1 LRNATNNDAVT
12 IFPRKSY
19 SKQFIA
25 DFLDGFLPF
34 QIGIVGVGYA
44 GFDSMTPGLSTRELM
59 FEAAIRAYEDA
70 GIDPRKDVQSFVCC
84 TEDFWEGISITDEYM
99 PDQLG
104 AVLRPL
110 CTISSDGIIGL
121 ATACMHI
128 MSGIADVAVVESHSK
143 ISDVV
148 NPDEI
153 VSFGYDPVYTHH
165 HFDADPRFLAGME
178 MARYLKETGTKREYC
193 AQVAVKNKKNA
204 LSNSR
209 GVHGADIDKGVV
221 MNSQVAAS
229 PLTELESSK
238 GIDASI
244 VFVLASAQKARKLGD
259 HPVWIRGIGWS
270 SDTPVV
276 EDRDFARAEY
286 VEQAAG
292 RAYKM
297 ANVKSPAIYFDL
309 AEVDDTYSYKE
320 LQSLEALKIASKGKA
335 GKMVETGA
343 FDIDGRLPVNAS
355 GGSLGVGHLLEA
367 TGLHRTLEA
376 VMQLRGQAGRL
387 QVPRAKRA
395 LVQSWRG
402 IPTATGAVAVLGN

>member
-1 LRNATNNDAVT
+1 M
-12 IFPRKSY
+12 
-19 SKQFIA
+19 
-25 DFLDGFLPF
+25 PF

-59 FEAAIRAYEDA
+59 FEAASRAYEDA

-128 MSGIADVAVVESHSK
+128 MSGVADVAVVESHSK

-153 VSFGYDPVYTHH
+153 ASFAYDPVYTHH

-209 GVHGADIDKGVV
+209 GVHGANVDKEMVL
-221 MNSQVAAS
+221 NSQVAAS

-244 VFVLASAQKARKLGD
+244 VFVLASAQKAQKLGG
-259 HPVWIRGIGWS
+259 HTIWIKGIGWS
-270 SDTPVV
+270 SDTPVI

-286 VEQAAG
+286 VEQAAA

-297 ANVKSPAIYFDL
+297 ANVRSPASYFDL

-320 LQSLEALKIASKGKA
+320 LQSLEALKLASKGKA
-335 GKMVETGA
+335 GKMVDTGS
-343 FDIDGRLPVNAS
+343 FDRDGRLPVNAS

-376 VMQLRGQAGRL
+376 VMQLRGHAGRL
-387 QVPRAKRA
+387 QIPKAKRA

>member
-1 LRNATNNDAVT
+1 
-12 IFPRKSY
+12 
-19 SKQFIA
+19 
-25 DFLDGFLPF
+25 
-34 QIGIVGVGYA
+34 
-44 GFDSMTPGLSTRELM
+44 M
-59 FEAAIRAYEDA
+59 FEAARRGYEDA

-128 MSGIADVAVVESHSK
+128 MSGIADVDVVESHSK
-143 ISDVV
+143 FSDVV

-153 VSFGYDPVYTHH
+153 ASFGYDPIYTHH

-178 MARYLKETGTKREYC
+178 MARYLKDTGTKRESC

-209 GVHGADIDKGVV
+209 GVHGANIDKGMV
-221 MNSQVAAS
+221 MNSPIAAS

-259 HPVWIRGIGWS
+259 RAVWIKAIAWTS
-270 SDTPVV
+270 HTPLVAH
-276 EDRDFARAEY
+276 RSFSRSEY
-286 VEQAAG
+286 VGHAA
-292 RAYKM
+292 AKPYKI
-297 ANVKSPAIYFDL
+297 AHFTIPPSHFDL
-309 AEVDDTYSYKE
+309 SE
-320 LQSLEALKIASKGKA
+320 
-335 GKMVETGA
+335 
-343 FDIDGRLPVNAS
+343 
-355 GGSLGVGHLLEA
+355 
-367 TGLHRTLEA
+367 
-376 VMQLRGQAGRL
+376 
-387 QVPRAKRA
+387 
-395 LVQSWRG
+395 
-402 IPTATGAVAVLGN
+402 

>member
-1 LRNATNNDAVT
+1 MPL
-12 IFPRKSY
+12 K
-19 SKQFIA
+19 
-25 DFLDGFLPF
+25 
-34 QIGIVGVGYA
+34 IGIIGTGYA

-59 FEAAIRAYEDA
+59 FEAATRAYEDA
-70 GIDPRKDVQSFVCC
+70 GVDARKDVQSFVCC
-84 TEDFWEGISITDEYM
+84 TADFWEGISITDEHM
-99 PDQLG
+99 PEQRG
-104 AVLRPL
+104 TVLRPV
-110 CTISSDGIIGL
+110 CTIPSHGIIGL

-153 VSFGYDPVYTHH
+153 ASFAYDPVYTHH

-178 MARYLKETGTKREYC
+178 MARYLKETGTKRESC

-204 LSNSR
+204 LSNPR
-209 GVHGADIDKGVV
+209 GVHGADIDKGIV
-221 MNSQVAAS
+221 MNSPVAAS

-259 HPVWIRGIGWS
+259 HTVWIKGIGWS
-270 SDTPVV
+270 SDTPAGA
-276 EDRDFARAEY
+276 DTDFARAEY
-286 VEQAAG
+286 VEQAAA

-297 ANVKSPAIYFDL
+297 ANVKSPASYFDL

-320 LQSLEALKIASKGKA
+320 LQSLEALKLASRGKA

-376 VMQLRGQAGRL
+376 GIQMRGQARRL
-387 QVPRAKRA
+387 QGSK
-395 LVQSWRG
+395 G
-402 IPTATGAVAVLGN
+402 KKD

>member
-1 LRNATNNDAVT
+1 
-12 IFPRKSY
+12 
-19 SKQFIA
+19 
-25 DFLDGFLPF
+25 LPL
-34 QIGIVGVGYA
+34 QVGIVGVGYA

-59 FEAAIRAYEDA
+59 FEAATRAYEDA
-70 GIDPRKDVQSFVCC
+70 GINPRKDVQSWVCC

-110 CTISSDGIIGL
+110 CTITSDGIIGL

-143 ISDVV
+143 LSDVQ
-148 NPDEI
+148 NPADI
-153 VSFGYDPVYTHH
+153 TSFGFDPIYNRHL
-165 HFDADPRFLAGME
+165 DADPRFLAGLE
-178 MARYLKETGTKREYC
+178 MTRYLKVSGTRRDHC
-193 AQVAVKNKKNA
+193 AQVAVKNKNNA
-204 LSNSR
+204 LLNPR
-209 GVHGADIDKGVV
+209 GVHGVDVDKETVLD
-221 MNSQVAAS
+221 SQMAAA
-229 PLTELESSK
+229 PLTELESSR

-244 VFVLASAQKARKLGD
+244 VFVLASAKKARKMGD
-259 HPVWIRGIGWS
+259 HTVWIRGIGWS

-276 EDRDFARAEY
+276 EDRDFGGAEY
-286 VEQAAG
+286 IDQAAS

-297 ANVKSPAIYFDL
+297 ARVNTPASHFDL

-320 LQSLEALKIASKGKA
+320 LQAVEALRLAKKGKA
-335 GKMVETGA
+335 GKMLESGV
-343 FDIDGRLPVNAS
+343 FDRDGRIPVNSS

-376 VMQLRGQAGRL
+376 VLQLRGQAGAL
-387 QVPRAKRA
+387 QIPKARKA

>member
-1 LRNATNNDAVT
+1 
-12 IFPRKSY
+12 
-19 SKQFIA
+19 
-25 DFLDGFLPF
+25 
-34 QIGIVGVGYA
+34 
-44 GFDSMTPGLSTRELM
+44 
-59 FEAAIRAYEDA
+59 
-70 GIDPRKDVQSFVCC
+70 
-84 TEDFWEGISITDEYM
+84 M

-104 AVLRPL
+104 AVLKPL
-110 CTISSDGIIGL
+110 CTISSDGIVGL

-143 ISDVV
+143 MSDVL

-153 VSFGYDPVYTHH
+153 SSFALDPIYDHH
-165 HFDADPRFLAGME
+165 VNADPRFVAGLE

-204 LSNSR
+204 LSNPR
-209 GVHGADIDKGVV
+209 GVHGANIDKGIV

-259 HPVWIRGIGWS
+259 HTVWIRGIGWS

-276 EDRDFARAEY
+276 EDRDLARAEY

-297 ANVKSPAIYFDL
+297 ANIRSPASYFDL

-320 LQSLEALKIASKGKA
+320 LQNLEALKLATKGKA
-335 GKMVETGA
+335 GKMVDAGA

-387 QVPRAKRA
+387 QVPKAKRA
-395 LVQSWRG
+395 FVPTWRG
-402 IPTATGAVAVLGN
+402 GTT

>member
-1 LRNATNNDAVT
+1 MPLQV
-12 IFPRKSY
+12 
-19 SKQFIA
+19 
-25 DFLDGFLPF
+25 
-34 QIGIVGVGYA
+34 GIVGVGYA

-59 FEAAIRAYEDA
+59 FEAATRAYQDA
-70 GIDPRKDVQSFVCC
+70 GINPRKDVQSWVCC

-110 CTISSDGIIGL
+110 CTVSSDGIIGL

-128 MSGIADVAVVESHSK
+128 MSGIAEVAVVESHSK
-143 ISDVV
+143 ISDVL
-148 NPDEI
+148 NPEEI
-153 VSFGYDPVYTHH
+153 TSFGFDPVYNHH
-165 HFDADPRFLAGME
+165 LDADPRFLAGLE
-178 MARYLKETGTKREYC
+178 MTRYLKDSGTKRDHC

-204 LSNSR
+204 LLNPR
-209 GVHGADIDKGVV
+209 GVHGADIDKETVL
-221 MNSQVAAS
+221 NSQMAAA
-229 PLTELESSK
+229 PLTELESSR
-238 GIDASI
+238 GIDASV
-244 VFVLASAQKARKLGD
+244 VFVLASAKKARKMSD
-259 HPVWIRGIGWS
+259 RTVWINGIGWS

-276 EDRDFARAEY
+276 EDRNFASAEY
-286 VEQAAG
+286 IDQATS

-297 ANVKSPAIYFDL
+297 ARVTSPASYFDL

-320 LQSLEALKIASKGKA
+320 LQAVEALRLAKKGKA
-335 GKMVETGA
+335 GRMLESGI
-343 FDIDGRLPVNAS
+343 FDGDGRIPVNSS

-376 VMQLRGQAGRL
+376 VVQLRGQAGAR
-387 QVPRAKRA
+387 QIPKARKA

>member
-1 LRNATNNDAVT
+1 
-12 IFPRKSY
+12 
-19 SKQFIA
+19 
-25 DFLDGFLPF
+25 LPF

-59 FEAAIRAYEDA
+59 FEAATRAYEDA

-153 VSFGYDPVYTHH
+153 ASFAYDPVYTHH
-165 HFDADPRFLAGME
+165 HFDTDPRFLAGME

-204 LSNSR
+204 LSNPR
-209 GVHGADIDKGVV
+209 GVHGANIDKGIV

-259 HPVWIRGIGWS
+259 HTVWIKGIGWS

-276 EDRDFARAEY
+276 EDRDLARAEY

-297 ANVKSPAIYFDL
+297 ANIRSPASYLDL

-320 LQSLEALKIASKGKA
+320 LQSLEALKLATKGKA
-335 GKMVETGA
+335 GKMVDAGA

-387 QVPRAKRA
+387 QVPSAKRA

>member
-1 LRNATNNDAVT
+1 M
-12 IFPRKSY
+12 
-19 SKQFIA
+19 
-25 DFLDGFLPF
+25 PF

-59 FEAAIRAYEDA
+59 FEAATRAYEDA

-110 CTISSDGIIGL
+110 CTISSDGIVGL

-128 MSGIADVAVVESHSK
+128 MSGVADVAVVESHSK

-148 NPDEI
+148 NPEEI
-153 VSFGYDPVYTHH
+153 ASFAYDPVYTHH

-209 GVHGADIDKGVV
+209 GVHGANIDKGIV
-221 MNSQVAAS
+221 MNSQIAAS

-238 GIDASI
+238 EIDASI

-259 HPVWIRGIGWS
+259 NTVWIRGVGWS

-276 EDRDFARAEY
+276 EDRDLARAEY
-286 VEQAAG
+286 VEQAVG

-297 ANVKSPAIYFDL
+297 ANVRSPASYFDL

-320 LQSLEALKIASKGKA
+320 LQTLEALKLASKGKA
-335 GKMVETGA
+335 GKMVDTGT
-343 FDIDGRLPVNAS
+343 FDVDGRLPVNAS

>member
-1 LRNATNNDAVT
+1 
-12 IFPRKSY
+12 
-19 SKQFIA
+19 
-25 DFLDGFLPF
+25 LPL
-34 QIGIVGVGYA
+34 QVGIVGVGYA

-59 FEAAIRAYEDA
+59 FEAASRAYEDA

-128 MSGIADVAVVESHSK
+128 MSGVADVAVVESHSK
-143 ISDVV
+143 LSDVL
-148 NPDEI
+148 NPSEI
-153 VSFGYDPVYTHH
+153 MSFGFDPVYTHNH
-165 HFDADPRFLAGME
+165 IDVDPRFLAGME
-178 MARYLKETGTKREYC
+178 MARYLKDSGTRREDC

-204 LSNSR
+204 LSNPR
-209 GVHGADIDKGVV
+209 AVHAASLDKKTV
-221 MNSQVAAS
+221 MDSQPAAS

-244 VFVLASAQKARKLGD
+244 VFVLASAKKARKLGD
-259 HPVWIRGIGWS
+259 HTVWIRGIGWS
-270 SDTPVV
+270 SNTPVV
-276 EDRDFARAEY
+276 EDRDFGWADY
-286 VEQAAG
+286 VEQAAS

-297 ANVKSPAIYFDL
+297 AGIGVPASYFSL

-320 LQSLEALKIASKGKA
+320 LQSIEALKLVKKGKA
-335 GKMVETGA
+335 GRMLESGA
-343 FDIDGRLPVNAS
+343 FDHDGRLPVNAS

-376 VMQLRGQAGRL
+376 VLQLRGQAGSL
-387 QVPRAKRA
+387 QIPKAKKA

-402 IPTATGAVAVLGN
+402 LPTATGAVAVLSN